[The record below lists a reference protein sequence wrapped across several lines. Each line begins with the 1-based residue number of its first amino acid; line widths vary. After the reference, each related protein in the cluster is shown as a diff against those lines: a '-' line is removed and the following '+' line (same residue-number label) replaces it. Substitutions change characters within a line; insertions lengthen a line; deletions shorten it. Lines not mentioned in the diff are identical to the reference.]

1 MNRYVKA
8 ALVVTASASA
18 FFFIARAFFASQM
31 PVQRALALVEAQAAL
46 ATAQALDSTLV
57 FLVVGLIVGV
67 WWARRRR

>member
-8 ALVVTASASA
+8 VLVVMASAIV
-18 FFFIARAFFASQM
+18 FFFIARVFFASQM
-31 PVQRALALVEAQAAL
+31 PVRRTLALVEAQAAL

-57 FLVVGLIVGV
+57 FLVVALIVGV